1 MNNENYNF
9 GQIILLFFICGLLAM
24 LCSCRSHKC
33 LIEESDRLVDSIYI
47 TNYEHDSIYL
57 RDSIYHEVT
66 VQGDSIVVLKE
77 RWHTA
82 YRDRLK
88 VDTLVHNV
96 TDTITK
102 TLLPVEIEKKLSWW
116 DELLIT
122 FAQFAFYMIIAVVI
136 IYAAKFIK

>member
-24 LCSCRSHKC
+24 LYSCRSHKC

-47 TNYEHDSIYL
+47 TNYERDSIYL
-57 RDSIYHEVT
+57 RDSIYHEVI
-66 VQGDSIVVLKE
+66 VNGDSIVVLKE

-82 YRDRLK
+82 YRDRVK
-88 VDTLVHNV
+88 TDTLVHNV

-102 TLLPVEIEKKLSWW
+102 TLPPVEIEKKLSWW

-122 FAQFAFYMIIAVVI
+122 LGQFAFYMIIAVVI